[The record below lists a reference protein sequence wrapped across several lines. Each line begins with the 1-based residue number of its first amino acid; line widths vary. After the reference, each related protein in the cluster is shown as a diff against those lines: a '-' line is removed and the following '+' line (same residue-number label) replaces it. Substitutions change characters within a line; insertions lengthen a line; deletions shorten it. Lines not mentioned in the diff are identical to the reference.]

1 MEHIQILG
9 TRVTSATM
17 EEIHRELTRIITNGG
32 PGFILSANIHGLNLA
47 SRMKWLGDFYNR
59 ADLVEVDGAGVV
71 LGARI
76 LGYKIHKRLT
86 WADWGWHMA
95 QYFAEEGHRL
105 YLIGGVEGVAEEAA
119 EKLIA
124 HAPKLKIC
132 GTHHGFFMKNGIE
145 NENVINLINKATP
158 DILWVGMG
166 MPLQEKWILE
176 NHKKINAK
184 VFMPCGAA
192 FSYLAGRESRCP
204 KWVGEFGLEWL
215 YRLAQEPRRMAR
227 RYIIGNFLFI
237 SKLILIRIRAYV

>member
-9 TRVTSATM
+9 IRVTSATM
-17 EEIHRELTRIITNGG
+17 KEIHHEISRIIKNGG

-47 SRMKWLGDFYNR
+47 DRFRWLADFYNR

-76 LGYKIHKRLT
+76 LGYKIHKRMT

-95 QYFAEEGHRL
+95 DYFAEKGHSVFL
-105 YLIGGVEGVAEEAA
+105 VGGAEGVAEEAA
-119 EKLIA
+119 KNLTA
-124 HAPKLKIC
+124 HAPELKIC

-145 NENVINLINKATP
+145 NENAIKLINSKAP

-166 MPLQEKWILE
+166 MPMQEKWILE

-192 FSYLAGRESRCP
+192 FSYFSGQTSRCP
-204 KWVGEFGLEWL
+204 KWLGDIGMEWL
-215 YRLAQEPRRMAR
+215 YRLAQEPRRMAS
-227 RYIIGNFLFI
+227 RYLIGNFLFI
-237 SKLILIRIRAYV
+237 SKILLNRMKIHV